1 VVIRP
6 RSLSD
11 GTLRLEPAELAS
23 ILHALGDQLAE
34 GGFAR
39 DVPVAL
45 PVRNSVGAALRL
57 LACLQTG
64 QSVLLWPECGGPPGV
79 CERMLDADAPL
90 DRASW
95 RPNPAFAPGTRVGAG
110 RLLVRSSGTSGASK
124 LIIHD
129 QARLLRQA
137 EACIQRFGLTAT
149 DTVIL
154 PVPIFHMFGLGAA
167 FLPAMIAGA
176 ALDLVDQANLPRF
189 LSHEVASEPNL
200 AFMVPSFAET
210 LLKGRR
216 GDRAYRLT
224 VMAGDRV
231 RESTF
236 SAYEARFGPV
246 VQLYGSSEMG
256 AIASTSPDDPAQ
268 RRQHTVGW
276 PLAGVEL
283 RLDGTEGD
291 LLVCRHENGFLGY
304 AGEDGV
310 PRPPDEWWSTGDRA
324 AREGGAI
331 RILGRADDRLKR
343 DGLLVSLRQ
352 VEQALEALPEVRSA
366 AAVAG
371 EPGPRGL
378 ELVAFC
384 VVTPG
389 ARVDGA
395 DLKRRMAMTAPRR
408 LVPDRIQLIAQM
420 PLLESG
426 KLDRQALRARVTA
439 SESLRSVK
447 VLQVEPTTRCN
458 FTCGFCAGRKMDQS
472 DLPYQTFAR
481 ALQELPCLEEIELHG
496 QGEPMSHE
504 RFLDMADEARRRGIR
519 VSTITNGS
527 LFTRKRIERL
537 LASGIQ
543 SILVSIESPRSEEF
557 ARLRGGKLEKVIAG
571 IRALLEARRA
581 LGLEIPVV
589 GFAVTVLKDTQ
600 YELRAIA
607 DLYRELGMDGG
618 IALHMLIPMHYH
630 AAGYDQAMKEQL
642 LTRTEQA
649 LSWARYAKI
658 VRDPSYLRS
667 EVVHACDN
675 IYGYGEIVGAG
686 GERSTGAWINSY
698 SRCPWLDRGLYLNR
712 HGQVTACSRILDGDS
727 YALGVIGSEPLDE
740 ILRRRDQMASAVASG
755 DTPEAC
761 RGCFIAE
768 SIAIRSGKRPG
779 AKTQAVLEIV
789 E

>member
-1 VVIRP
+1 
-6 RSLSD
+6 
-11 GTLRLEPAELAS
+11 
-23 ILHALGDQLAE
+23 LG
-34 GGFAR
+34 
-39 DVPVAL
+39 P
-45 PVRNSVGAALRL
+45 
-57 LACLQTG
+57 
-64 QSVLLWPECGGPPGV
+64 
-79 CERMLDADAPL
+79 
-90 DRASW
+90 
-95 RPNPAFAPGTRVGAG
+95 G
-110 RLLVRSSGTSGASK
+110 RLAVLSSGTSGESK
-124 LIIHD
+124 LIVHD
-129 QARLLRQA
+129 HARLLRQA
-137 EACIQRFGLTAT
+137 EACIRRFGLTAT

-167 FLPAMIAGA
+167 FLPALIAGA
-176 ALDLVDQANLPRF
+176 AVDLVDQANLPRF
-189 LSHEVASEPNL
+189 LSHEVASEPNV

-256 AIASTSPDDPAQ
+256 AIASTSPDDPVR
-268 RRQHTVGW
+268 RRQHTVGS
-276 PLAGVEL
+276 PLEGVEL
-283 RLDGTEGD
+283 RLDGADGE
-291 LLVCRHENGFLGY
+291 LLMCRHENGFLGY
-304 AGEDGV
+304 AGEDGA
-310 PRPPDEWWSTGDRA
+310 PRPPHEWWSTGDRA
-324 AREGGAI
+324 VRDDGAI
-331 RILGRADDRLKR
+331 RILGRVDDRLKR
-343 DGLLVSLRQ
+343 DGVLVSLRA
-352 VEQALEALPEVRSA
+352 VEHALEALPEVRSA

-384 VVTPG
+384 VVTRG
-389 ARVDGA
+389 APFEGA
-395 DLKRRMAMTAPRR
+395 DLKRSLAMTASRG
-408 LVPDRIQLIAQM
+408 LVPDRIELIAQM
-420 PLLESG
+420 PLLASG
-426 KLDRQALRARVTA
+426 KVDRQALRARATA
-439 SESLRSVK
+439 EEPLRSVK

-472 DLPYQTFAR
+472 DLPYETFAR

-496 QGEPMSHE
+496 QGEPMAHE

-527 LFTRKRIERL
+527 MFTRRRIERL

-557 ARLRGGKLEKVIAG
+557 ARLRGGKLEKVVAG
-571 IRALLEARRA
+571 IRALLGARRA
-581 LGLEIPVV
+581 QGLTLPVV

-600 YELRAIA
+600 HELRAIA

-618 IALHMLIPMHYH
+618 IALHMLIPMSYH
-630 AAGYDQAMKEQL
+630 AAGYDRAMKGQL

-675 IYGYGEIVGAG
+675 IYGYGEIVGSG
-686 GERSTGAWINSY
+686 GEKTPGAWINGY
-698 SRCPWLDRGLYLNR
+698 DRCPWLDRGLYLNR
-712 HGQVTACSRILDGDS
+712 HAQVTACSRILDGDT
-727 YALGVIGSEPLDE
+727 YALGVIGSDTLDE

-755 DTPEAC
+755 DTPAAC

-779 AKTQAVLEIV
+779 ANAQALEMV